1 MNNIGLIISG
11 NLTGFSHF
19 YDSPV
24 AKSFCVQ
31 TKFDFDYRNYIT
43 FLSTGD
49 KLYVTSFAPTVL
61 AISLVTR
68 ILDSYRRPGIL
79 VISILIP
86 RHKKIESVATGQSD
100 RAVYDLLNAIN
111 DKFYERNFI
120 NGMLNQNPAVL
131 MQDYYSD
138 IMAGYRLVDDPMQRN
153 VCMTVDPTLANKRS
167 GYVKAVEND
176 IASYLA
182 TPCRKSY
189 EGYNDVFFAANAPQ
203 NIDEPPVEV
212 VLYNVRITNNGQRIP
227 GVRLADRVFDLRP
240 GEGETDINKNYTYQQ
255 VLNGE
260 AGSDIVATV
269 VGESLEVTYRFKQ
282 EERTI
287 NFQFSDG
294 ANVLPFEKVM
304 PIIVMN
310 GTELNL
316 PSESYT
322 FRGKEI
328 YGVKQLKSSNP
339 NLAFKQPNLD
349 ISRIQDGGK
358 CIILVEQST
367 PISFEFQAPYNK
379 PKTITLR
386 RNNGVVRT
394 FNVTSLLNESLPGR
408 CEEYSYTITSD
419 YYETVSGQME
429 QFLRDRHVNLV
440 VKKPQAGPASQK
452 SQKEIANSLFGNKP
466 TVNKPQE
473 KPHFSTQKKQASTEV
488 TAVVTSQKGD
498 WDFKLN
504 SSPDPNNKPKKK
516 SKRTIIIG
524 AIAVVAVALLGVIGF
539 VFKDQLLGDGTEQEE
554 VYTEVTKTVTF
565 IIEDNSQ
572 NDKDLTEDA
581 YNKIEGSLYVE
592 YEIDDKKG
600 IATGST
606 CEFDGK
612 KIVCFVA
619 NITCDSTNNDSL
631 KYSAV
636 WKKDGKVEERWYPN
650 ESMSQPFNELENK
663 AMLTITINRPFSK
676 LKGSNSAEQ
685 GQPKV
690 EKKEEPVT
698 PQTENKKEKKKDEP
712 SWMKEHVTLVNEEG
726 KAVLIPGRRNDNEQ
740 ENVREAYNNRVKK
753 SKDNGAALGTD
764 IKKEKITTW
773 GALKAYLGL

>member
-24 AKSFCVQ
+24 AKDFCVQ

-43 FLSTGD
+43 FLSTGE
-49 KLYVTSFAPTVL
+49 KLYVASFAPTVL

-111 DKFYERNFI
+111 NKFYERNFI

-138 IMAGYRLVDDPMQRN
+138 IIAGYRLVDDPMQRN
-153 VCMTVDPTLANKRS
+153 VSMTVDPTLANKRC
-167 GYVKAVEND
+167 GYVKAAEAD

-203 NIDEPPVEV
+203 NINEPPVEV

-227 GVRLADRVFDLRP
+227 GARLTDKVFDLRP
-240 GEGETDINKNYTYQQ
+240 GEGEKDINKNYTYQQ
-255 VLNGE
+255 MLNGE
-260 AGSDIVATV
+260 AGGDITATV
-269 VGESLEVTYRFKQ
+269 VGESLEITYRFMQ

-294 ANVLPFEKVM
+294 ANVVPFEQVM

-310 GTELNL
+310 GMELNL

-358 CIILVEQST
+358 CTILVEQST
-367 PISFEFQAPYNK
+367 PISFEFKAPYNK

-386 RNNGVVRT
+386 RKDGVVRT
-394 FNVTSLLNESLPGR
+394 FNVASVLHESLPGR

-419 YYETVSGQME
+419 YYETVSGQLQ
-429 QFLRDRHVNLV
+429 QFLNDRHVKLT
-440 VKKPQAGPASQK
+440 VKKPQAGSTPQK
-452 SQKEIANSLFGNKP
+452 TQTESVNSFLSNKQTP
-466 TVNKPQE
+466 TKPQG
-473 KPHFSTQKKQASTEV
+473 KSHSTIKNKQNDNEV
-488 TAVVTSQKGD
+488 IPVVTSQKRNL
-498 WDFKLN
+498 DFKFNAPLD
-504 SSPDPNNKPKKK
+504 SNNISKKR
-516 SKRTIIIG
+516 SNRTIMIG
-524 AIAVVAVALLGVIGF
+524 AVTVMVVALFGVLGF
-539 VFKDQLLGDGTEQEE
+539 VFKDQLLGDDTEQEE
-554 VYTEVTKTVTF
+554 VVMEVTKTVKF
-565 IIEDNSQ
+565 IVQDSSPNDFDLKNLNS
-572 NDKDLTEDA
+572 
-581 YNKIEGSLYVE
+581 G
-592 YEIDDKKG
+592 
-600 IATGST
+600 
-606 CEFDGK
+606 
-612 KIVCFVA
+612 
-619 NITCDSTNNDSL
+619 
-631 KYSAV
+631 
-636 WKKDGKVEERWYPN
+636 
-650 ESMSQPFNELENK
+650 
-663 AMLTITINRPFSK
+663 
-676 LKGSNSAEQ
+676 
-685 GQPKV
+685 
-690 EKKEEPVT
+690 
-698 PQTENKKEKKKDEP
+698 
-712 SWMKEHVTLVNEEG
+712 
-726 KAVLIPGRRNDNEQ
+726 
-740 ENVREAYNNRVKK
+740 
-753 SKDNGAALGTD
+753 
-764 IKKEKITTW
+764 
-773 GALKAYLGL
+773 